1 VAGDDGV
8 DSILQFRLEKGGD
21 KINHYWK
28 MKRRKQA
35 RLGSIGRNRDRR
47 NDVMTLT
54 GGDAIPGGEMEETT
68 QV

>member
-1 VAGDDGV
+1 
-8 DSILQFRLEKGGD
+8 
-21 KINHYWK
+21 

-47 NDVMTLT
+47 NDVMTLN
-54 GGDAIPGGEMEETT
+54 GGDAILGGEREETT